1 VDTKHETIVKE
12 PQVTAK
18 KLPRDISDFQI
29 MMTEDYVYVDKTKY
43 IYDLITTGRLYFLSR
58 PRRFG
63 KSLLIS
69 TLEHIFSGNKELF
82 HDLWIGKHSD
92 YTWPKHPVIHLDF
105 SSLEN
110 ETAEI
115 LKGSLS
121 SYLSEIAQ
129 DYGLELKETL
139 LANKT
144 RELVKK
150 LAQKNKVVFLIDE
163 YDYPLLEHLTEPK
176 TAKAIRDILRTFF
189 TVIKSLEGKYMRF
202 VFITGITKFS
212 KASLFSGMNNLYDI
226 SLDLEVATMLG
237 YTKDEIKHNFASA
250 LALFA
255 KTNNRDED
263 ALLKEMETW
272 YDGYLF
278 SGSPAAEKVYN
289 PFSIIYCLYKQQFDN
304 YWFKSATPTFLIELI
319 KKHYYAPE
327 YFHFTDVKLSSDIL
341 ETFDIDAVPPLYT
354 LLFQAGY
361 LTIKSFDA
369 TRRAYTHTC
378 PNEEVRL
385 SSALYLLMII
395 TNKNKQEMND
405 ATFALRQ
412 ALEEHA
418 LDTFCSQLRSLLASI
433 PYNLYANKEAYFH
446 SLLYLVVRLLDL
458 DVKPE
463 ESTNKGRI
471 DLVVTTTKNIYLF
484 ELKYNAT
491 AQEAIEQI
499 QNKRYYE
506 KYLGKNKPIT
516 LIGLSFNYED
526 KAIALDCSA
535 LPLDVKALAQEA
547 KGHTV
552 EIAKKKNERGPI

>member
-1 VDTKHETIVKE
+1 MPNIKTIVKE
-12 PQVTAK
+12 PQVIAK

-29 MMTEDYVYVDKTKY
+29 MMTEDYIYVDKTKY

-69 TLEHIFSGNKELF
+69 TLKHIFAGNKELF
-82 HDLWIGKHSD
+82 NSLWIGKQSD
-92 YTWPKHPVIHLDF
+92 YAWPKHPIIHLDF
-105 SSLEN
+105 SIIAHRTAESLEISLIN
-110 ETAEI
+110 RLNTIA
-115 LKGSLS
+115 KG
-121 SYLSEIAQ
+121 
-129 DYGLELKETL
+129 YGFELEQTL
-139 LANKT
+139 LEDKIH
-144 RELVKK
+144 ELVTK
-150 LAQKNKVVFLIDE
+150 LAQQGKVVLLIDE

-189 TVIKSLEGKYMRF
+189 TVIKGLEGEYMRF

-212 KASLFSGMNNLYDI
+212 KASLFSGMNSLYDI

-255 KTNNRDED
+255 KTNNTDED
-263 ALLKEMETW
+263 TLLKEMETW
-272 YDGYLF
+272 YDGYRF

-304 YWFKSATPTFLIELI
+304 YWFTSATPTFLIELI

-327 YFHFTDVKLSSDIL
+327 YLHRTDIILSSNSL
-341 ETFDIDAVPPLYT
+341 ETFNIDAVPPLYT
-354 LLFQAGY
+354 LLFQTGY

-369 TRRAYTHTC
+369 TRRAYTLTY
-378 PNEEVRL
+378 PNEEVSL
-385 SSALYLLMII
+385 SSTTYLLSLI
-395 TNKNKQEMND
+395 TNKDEQQISD
-405 ATFALRQ
+405 AALDMKR
-412 ALEEHA
+412 ALEEHD
-418 LDTFCSQLRSLLASI
+418 LNTFCSQLRSLLAGI
-433 PYNLYANKEAYFH
+433 PYNLYVNKEAYFH
-446 SLLYLVVRLLDL
+446 SLLYLIVRLLDL

-463 ESTNKGRI
+463 DSTNKGRI
-471 DLVVTTTKNIYLF
+471 YLVVTTAKNIYLF

-499 QNKRYYE
+499 KNKRYYE
-506 KYLGKNKPIT
+506 KYLSENKLIT

-526 KAIALDCSA
+526 KRIVLDCSA
-535 LPLDVKALAQEA
+535 LPLDGTVLTQEA
-547 KGHTV
+547 KGYMV
-552 EIAKKKNERGPI
+552 KIAKKGKER